1 MGGPIGNGPWY
12 FFLCIY
18 NFICNDTIVKLA
30 LNKNKKLINI
40 TVKRINITMK
50 KKQLTISLLH
60 MWGTVTRKRKSSN
73 EELY

>member
-18 NFICNDTIVKLA
+18 NFICNDIIVKLA

-40 TVKRINITMK
+40 TVKMINITVK
-50 KKQLTISLLH
+50 KKLTISLLL
-60 MWGTVTRKRKSSN
+60 MWGTVTRKGKSPN